1 MAYVVNQE
9 DWEPLLCPFIFIY
22 MNMIMKLE
30 IAIVAILQVGRNN
43 VWVDPMAKFLCGVE
57 SVHNSLWAL

>member
-1 MAYVVNQE
+1 MIRMAYVVNQE

-43 VWVDPMAKFLCGVE
+43 V
-57 SVHNSLWAL
+57 